1 MVYNKKWILPLILIL
16 VILAF
21 LPSLFNGFIKNDDP
35 THLLENVTL
44 RALTFENIRAMF
56 QSIVNVTYIPLTTAS
71 FAIEYH
77 FFGYNPFI
85 YHLDN
90 LLLHLGVVVCVFVF
104 LQRLG
109 LSVLA
114 AGMGALIFG
123 IHPLRVESV
132 TWITERKDVLY
143 GFFYMLA
150 VLQYWDYAKSG
161 KRNSYLLSLIFGF
174 LSILAKPMA
183 LSLPLILLL
192 CDWWMGRGWKRNIFF
207 EKIPYAV
214 IIIPITWI
222 TYALNARNPIQ
233 SVGEAILLWV
243 WCFKKT
249 FLGPG

>member
-1 MVYNKKWILPLILIL
+1 MILKNKWILPVVLLL

-21 LPSLFNGFIKNDDP
+21 SPSLFNGFIKNDDP

-44 RALTFENIRAMF
+44 RALTFENFRAMF

-71 FAIEYH
+71 FAMEYH

-90 LLLHLGVVVCVFVF
+90 LLLHLGVIVCVFIF
-104 LQRLG
+104 LQRLS
-109 LSVLA
+109 LSVVA
-114 AGMGALIFG
+114 AGIGALFFG

-132 TWITERKDVLY
+132 AWITERKDVLY

-150 VLQYWDYAKSG
+150 ILQYWDYAKSG
-161 KRNSYLLSLIFGF
+161 KKQFYFLSLLWGF

-192 CDWWMGRGWKRNIFF
+192 CDWWMRRGWRRA
-207 EKIPYAV
+207 PRA
-214 IIIPITWI
+214 P
-222 TYALNARNPIQ
+222 
-233 SVGEAILLWV
+233 S
-243 WCFKKT
+243 
-249 FLGPG
+249 GPA